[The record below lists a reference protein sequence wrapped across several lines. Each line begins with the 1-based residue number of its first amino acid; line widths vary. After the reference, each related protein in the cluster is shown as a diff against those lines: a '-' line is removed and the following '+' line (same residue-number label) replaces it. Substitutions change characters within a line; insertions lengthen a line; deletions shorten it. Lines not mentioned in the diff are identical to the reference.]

1 MTSCYVYGIVP
12 AGARLPGGLA
22 GLGGENCRLVSPAG
36 SAPGAV
42 ISEVDASRAL
52 GTPAD
57 LRAHA
62 GVLEAVAQ
70 TAPVLPMQFGAVLE
84 DDSAVLEELLAPYSG
99 EFASRLDYL
108 RGRDQFTVRGRYEDD
123 VALREILA
131 EEPEIRRLRERLRGQ
146 DPETARWE
154 NIRLG
159 ELVSDAL
166 ERKRQADTATLV
178 SALAPHAADV
188 ADRVPQAD
196 DTAADLAFLVDRPR
210 RREFEDA
217 AQEAGKRW
225 EGRVR
230 LRLAG
235 PLPPYDF
242 AQ

>member
-12 AGARLPGGLA
+12 ASARLPGGLE
-22 GLGGENCRLVSPAG
+22 GLGGAGCRLVRPVG
-36 SAPGAV
+36 EAPGAV
-42 ISEVDASRAL
+42 ISAVDAGRPL

-62 GVLEAVAQ
+62 GVLEAVAKA
-70 TAPVLPMQFGAVLE
+70 APVLPMRFGAVLE
-84 DDSAVLEELLAPYSG
+84 DDEAVVAELLEPYED
-99 EFASRLDYL
+99 EFAGRLDYL
-108 RGRDQFTVRGRYEDD
+108 RDRDQYTVRGRYEDD

-131 EEPEIRRLRERLRGQ
+131 EEPEIRRMREQLRGQ

-154 NIRLG
+154 NVRLG
-159 ELVSDAL
+159 ELVSEAL
-166 ERKRQADTATLV
+166 ERKRQSDTATLV
-178 SALAPHAADV
+178 GALEPHAADV

-196 DTAADLAFLVDRPR
+196 DTAADLAFLVDRPHR
-210 RREFEDA
+210 RAFEEA

-225 EGRVR
+225 QGRVR